1 MKERVFKFIMT
12 AFAII
17 CLAGMNQ
24 EKAQAMMKKPDLTT
38 KDADYYVI
46 GEAMAANKGIV
57 SAKIQNKKN
66 TVEIPETVV
75 INDKE
80 YTVTEITGLNYP
92 DTLDAN
98 LKQDAYK
105 CKKNKKTTEIYLPKT
120 LTKIDKGTFSNFSKL
135 KKIVIDKDNKYFKVK
150 NGAVL
155 SKDGKIFY
163 GTLTIKGTYRI
174 PAGVSR
180 INDRAFAYSAV
191 KKIILPS
198 TCKKIGARAF
208 YRCKNLKTVKNIKK
222 VKKIGKGAFYGTQI
236 KK

>member
-1 MKERVFKFIMT
+1 MKERVLRFIMT
-12 AFAII
+12 AFAIV
-17 CLAGMNQ
+17 CLTGMNQ
-24 EKAQAMMKKPDLTT
+24 VKAQAKMQEPDLTT
-38 KDADYYVI
+38 KTADYFI
-46 GEAMAANKGIV
+46 MEEAADKKGTV
-57 SAKIQNKKN
+57 SAKIQNKL
-66 TVEIPETVV
+66 TVVEIPETVV
-75 INDKE
+75 IDDKE

-92 DTLDAN
+92 DTLDFN

-105 CKKNKKTTEIYLPKT
+105 CKKNKKTTEIHLPKT
-120 LTKIDKGTFSNFSKL
+120 LQKIEKGTFSNFSKL
-135 KKIVIDKDNKYFKVK
+135 KKIVIDKDNKCFKVR

-155 SKDGKIFY
+155 SKDGKILY

-174 PAGVSR
+174 PRGVSK
-180 INDRAFAYSAV
+180 INDRAFAYSSV